1 MPSRP
6 WTSSTSTS
14 PPTCPCTSRWCGGRR
29 SSPSSAISRRAP
41 RASIS
46 RMSSTPCARSS
57 RRTRTCPTRPIPTT
71 GRRSP
76 ARRASASST
85 SSRSWAR
92 RRRSSGP
99 SNGSSTPASTCKRHG
114 ERERRRPLSPFVLFT
129 SRRPGGLMAI
139 PKVMG
144 IETEYGI
151 TVKNQPDFN
160 PILSSL
166 LLINSYETYRSSRI
180 RWDYEAES
188 PLRDARGFEYM
199 EEKEAPS
206 KEESRLINLI
216 LSNGAR
222 FYVDHAHPEYSSPE
236 TTNPRDCVIWDRA
249 GERILDLAR
258 SRAEAASPPEQRI
271 IIHKDNT
278 DRKGNSYGTH
288 ENYLMDRKVP
298 FARIV
303 QHLMP
308 FFVSRQTYTGS
319 GKVGAENN
327 TEHCDF
333 QISQRA
339 DFLET
344 EVRLE
349 TMHSRPIIN
358 TRDEPHADPE
368 KYRRLHVIVGDANM
382 SEVSNYLKC
391 GTMAIVLSM
400 IEDDFIE
407 RDLSLESP
415 VLAYRKVSRD
425 LTCRETFKLKDG
437 RALSALDLQRE
448 FLTLGHAYYR
458 TREHEPWVDDVM
470 ARWGSVLDRL
480 AKDPMSLARELD
492 WVAKRSLIENY
503 MAKHTLEWSD
513 SRVAMIDLQYHDIRP
528 SKGLYYKLEESDAVE
543 RMTTEDEVT
552 KAIYDPPKDTRAY
565 FRGMCL
571 QKYSDEV
578 VSASWD
584 SVIFD
589 LKEGPLKKIFMLE
602 PLRGTEAHVRQLLTE
617 SPTAADLLR
626 NISRP
631 SFGM

>member
-1 MPSRP
+1 M
-6 WTSSTSTS
+6 
-14 PPTCPCTSRWCGGRR
+14 
-29 SSPSSAISRRAP
+29 A
-41 RASIS
+41 
-46 RMSSTPCARSS
+46 
-57 RRTRTCPTRPIPTT
+57 
-71 GRRSP
+71 
-76 ARRASASST
+76 
-85 SSRSWAR
+85 
-92 RRRSSGP
+92 
-99 SNGSSTPASTCKRHG
+99 
-114 ERERRRPLSPFVLFT
+114 LS
-129 SRRPGGLMAI
+129 
-139 PKVMG
+139 KVMG

-166 LLINSYETYRSSRI
+166 LLINSYETYRASRI

-199 EEKEAPS
+199 EEKDVPS
-206 KEESRLINLI
+206 KDESRLINLI

-236 TTNPRDCVIWDRA
+236 TTNPRDLVVWDKA
-249 GERILDLAR
+249 GERILSLAR
-258 SRAEAASPPEQRI
+258 SRAEAISPPEQRI
-271 IIHKDNT
+271 LIYKNNT
-278 DRKGNSYGTH
+278 DFKGNSYGTH

-308 FFVSRQTYTGS
+308 FLVTRQIYTGA

-327 TEHCDF
+327 AEPCEYQT
-333 QISQRA
+333 SQRA

-344 EVRLE
+344 EVGLE
-349 TMHSRPIIN
+349 TMHSRPIVN

-382 SEVSNYLKC
+382 SEVATYLKV
-391 GTMAIVLSM
+391 GATAIVLSM
-400 IEDDFIE
+400 IEDDFI
-407 RDLSLESP
+407 DGDFSLEAP
-415 VLAYRKVSRD
+415 VEAYRKVSRN
-425 LTCRETFKLKDG
+425 LTCRQPLRLKDV
-437 RALSALDLQRE
+437 RVLTAVDIQRE
-448 FLTLGHAYYR
+448 FLELALRYYAD
-458 TREHEPWVDDVM
+458 REPEFWVRDVL
-470 ARWGSVLDRL
+470 ARWESVLERL
-480 AKDPMSLARELD
+480 ARDPRLLNRELD
-492 WVAKRSLIENY
+492 WVIKWELIENY
-503 MAKHTLEWSD
+503 MAKHGLGWTD
-513 SRVAMIDLQYHDIRP
+513 PRVAMIDLQYHDIRP
-528 SKGLYYKLEESDAVE
+528 GKGLYGKLEEAEAVE
-543 RMTTEDEVT
+543 RIVTDDEVS

-571 QKYSDEV
+571 QKYAEEI

-602 PLRGTEAHVRQLLTE
+602 PLRGTEAHVRDLLNE

-631 SFGM
+631 SSGV

>member
-1 MPSRP
+1 
-6 WTSSTSTS
+6 
-14 PPTCPCTSRWCGGRR
+14 
-29 SSPSSAISRRAP
+29 
-41 RASIS
+41 
-46 RMSSTPCARSS
+46 
-57 RRTRTCPTRPIPTT
+57 
-71 GRRSP
+71 
-76 ARRASASST
+76 
-85 SSRSWAR
+85 
-92 RRRSSGP
+92 
-99 SNGSSTPASTCKRHG
+99 
-114 ERERRRPLSPFVLFT
+114 
-129 SRRPGGLMAI
+129 MAI

-206 KEESRLINLI
+206 REESRLINLI

-249 GERILDLAR
+249 GERIVNLAR
-258 SRAEAASPPEQRI
+258 ARAEAVSPPEQRI
-271 IIHKDNT
+271 LIYKNNT
-278 DRKGNSYGTH
+278 DSKGNSYGTH
-288 ENYLMDRKVP
+288 ENYLMDRRVP

-303 QHLMP
+303 QHLLP
-308 FFVSRQTYTGS
+308 FFVSRQVFTGA
-319 GKVGAENN
+319 GKLGAENN
-327 TEHCDF
+327 AEPCDY

-344 EVRLE
+344 EVGLE
-349 TMHSRPIIN
+349 TMHSRPIVN

-382 SEVSNYLKC
+382 SEVANYLKM
-391 GTMAIVLSM
+391 GTMAVVLSLV
-400 IEDDFIE
+400 EDDAID
-407 RDLSLESP
+407 RDLSLDNP
-415 VLAYRKVSRD
+415 VIAYRRVSRD
-425 LTCRETFKLKDG
+425 LTCREALRLRDG
-437 RALSALDLQRE
+437 RSITAVELQGE
-448 FLTLGHAYYR
+448 FLAMARRYYGER
-458 TREHEPWVDDVM
+458 PHEAWVDELL
-470 ARWGSVLDRL
+470 ARWESVLTRL
-480 AKDPMSLARELD
+480 GRDPMSLDRELD
-492 WVAKRSLIENY
+492 WVIKRNLVETY
-503 MAKHTLEWSD
+503 MARHRLDWSD
-513 SRVAMIDLQYHDIRP
+513 SRAAMIDLQYHDIRP
-528 SKGLYYKLEESDAVE
+528 GRGLYLKLEESDAVE
-543 RMTTEDEVT
+543 RIVTDDEVS

-571 QKYSDEV
+571 QKYAEEV

-602 PLRGTEAHVRQLLTE
+602 PLRGTESHVRQLLAD

-626 NISRP
+626 NLGKP
-631 SFGM
+631 SGDV

>member
-1 MPSRP
+1 
-6 WTSSTSTS
+6 
-14 PPTCPCTSRWCGGRR
+14 
-29 SSPSSAISRRAP
+29 
-41 RASIS
+41 
-46 RMSSTPCARSS
+46 
-57 RRTRTCPTRPIPTT
+57 
-71 GRRSP
+71 
-76 ARRASASST
+76 
-85 SSRSWAR
+85 
-92 RRRSSGP
+92 
-99 SNGSSTPASTCKRHG
+99 
-114 ERERRRPLSPFVLFT
+114 
-129 SRRPGGLMAI
+129 MAI

-151 TVKNQPDFN
+151 TVRNQPDFN

-199 EEKEAPS
+199 EEKDAPS

-249 GERILDLAR
+249 GERILNLAR
-258 SRAEAASPPEQRI
+258 TRAEAVSPPEQRI
-271 IIHKDNT
+271 LIYKNNT
-278 DRKGNSYGTH
+278 DSKGNSYGTH
-288 ENYLMDRKVP
+288 ENYLMDRRVP

-308 FFVSRQTYTGS
+308 FFVSRQVFTGA

-327 TEHCDF
+327 TEHCDY

-344 EVRLE
+344 EVGLE

-382 SEVSNYLKC
+382 SETSNYLKV
-391 GTMAIVLSM
+391 GTMAVVLSM
-400 IEDDFIE
+400 IEDDFID
-407 RDLSLESP
+407 RDLSIDGP
-415 VLAYRKVSRD
+415 VMAYRRVSRD
-425 LTCRETFKLKDG
+425 LGCRETFPLKDG
-437 RALSALDLQRE
+437 RAITAVDLQWE
-448 FLTLGHAYYR
+448 FLALARRYYER
-458 TREHEPWVDDVM
+458 TAPEPWVPELLT
-470 ARWGSVLDRL
+470 RWESVLTRL
-480 AKDPMSLARELD
+480 GRDPMSLDRELD
-492 WVAKRSLIENY
+492 WVIKHQLIENY
-503 MAKHTLEWSD
+503 KAKHGIAWSD

-528 SKGLYYKLEESDAVE
+528 GRGLFYKLEESDAVE
-543 RMTTEDEVT
+543 RLVTDDEVN

-602 PLRGTEAHVRQLLTE
+602 PLRGTEAHVRQLLAE
-617 SPTAADLLR
+617 SPTAGDLLR
-626 NISRP
+626 NLGKPAGDVSP
-631 SFGM
+631 

>member
-1 MPSRP
+1 
-6 WTSSTSTS
+6 
-14 PPTCPCTSRWCGGRR
+14 
-29 SSPSSAISRRAP
+29 
-41 RASIS
+41 
-46 RMSSTPCARSS
+46 
-57 RRTRTCPTRPIPTT
+57 
-71 GRRSP
+71 
-76 ARRASASST
+76 
-85 SSRSWAR
+85 
-92 RRRSSGP
+92 
-99 SNGSSTPASTCKRHG
+99 
-114 ERERRRPLSPFVLFT
+114 
-129 SRRPGGLMAI
+129 MAI

-151 TVKNQPDFN
+151 IVRNQPDFN

-199 EEKEAPS
+199 EEKDVPS

-236 TTNPRDCVIWDRA
+236 TTNPRDCVIWDKA
-249 GERILDLAR
+249 GERIVNLAR
-258 SRAEAASPPEQRI
+258 TRAEAASPPEQRI
-271 IIHKDNT
+271 LIYKNNT
-278 DRKGNSYGTH
+278 DSKGNSYGTH
-288 ENYLMDRKVP
+288 ENYLMDRRVP

-308 FFVSRQTYTGS
+308 FFVTRQVFTGA

-327 TEHCDF
+327 TEHCDY

-344 EVRLE
+344 EVGLE

-382 SEVSNYLKC
+382 SEFLELPQ
-391 GTMAIVLSM
+391 GRHHGGRAQHGRGRLHRAGP
-400 IEDDFIE
+400 
-407 RDLSLESP
+407 RDRWPGRRLP
-415 VLAYRKVSRD
+415 AVSRD
-425 LTCRETFKLKDG
+425 LTCRETIRLRDG
-437 RALSALDLQRE
+437 RSITAVELQGE
-448 FLTLGHAYYR
+448 FLTLARRYYER
-458 TREHEPWVDDVM
+458 TAPEPWVGELL
-470 ARWGSVLDRL
+470 ARWESVLTRL
-480 AKDPMSLARELD
+480 GRDPMSLGRELD
-492 WVAKRSLIENY
+492 WVIKHQLLQNY
-503 MAKHTLEWSD
+503 TAKHGLPWSD

-528 SKGLYYKLEESDAVE
+528 GRGLFYKLEESDAVD
-543 RMTTEDEVT
+543 RLVTDDEVT
-552 KAIYDPPKDTRAY
+552 KAVYDPPKDTRAY

-602 PLRGTEAHVRQLLTE
+602 PLRGTEAHVRQLLAD
-617 SPTAADLLR
+617 SPTAGDLLR
-626 NISRP
+626 NLGKPAGDVSA
-631 SFGM
+631 

>member
-1 MPSRP
+1 
-6 WTSSTSTS
+6 
-14 PPTCPCTSRWCGGRR
+14 
-29 SSPSSAISRRAP
+29 
-41 RASIS
+41 
-46 RMSSTPCARSS
+46 
-57 RRTRTCPTRPIPTT
+57 
-71 GRRSP
+71 
-76 ARRASASST
+76 
-85 SSRSWAR
+85 
-92 RRRSSGP
+92 
-99 SNGSSTPASTCKRHG
+99 
-114 ERERRRPLSPFVLFT
+114 
-129 SRRPGGLMAI
+129 MAI

-166 LLINSYETYRSSRI
+166 LLINSYETYRVSRI

-199 EEKEAPS
+199 EDKDAPS

-216 LSNGAR
+216 WSNGAR

-236 TTNPRDCVIWDRA
+236 TTNPRDLVIWDKA
-249 GERILDLAR
+249 GEQVLNLSRT
-258 SRAEAASPPEQRI
+258 RAEAVSPPEQRI
-271 IIHKDNT
+271 LIYKNNT
-278 DRKGNSYGTH
+278 DSKGNSYGTH

-308 FFVSRQTYTGS
+308 FLVTRQIYTGS
-319 GKVGAENN
+319 GKVGTENN
-327 TEHCDF
+327 AESCEY

-344 EVRLE
+344 EVGLE

-382 SEVSNYLKC
+382 SEVATYLKV

-400 IEDDFIE
+400 IEDDFID
-407 RDLSLESP
+407 RDLSLEAP

-425 LTCRETFKLKDG
+425 LTCREPLRLKDG
-437 RALSALDLQRE
+437 RTLTAVDIQRE
-448 FLTLGHAYYR
+448 YFELALRYYATL
-458 TREHEPWVDDVM
+458 EPEPWVPDVL
-470 ARWGSVLDRL
+470 ARWESVLDRL
-480 AKDPMSLARELD
+480 ARDPRTLNRELD
-492 WVAKRSLIENY
+492 WVIKLELIESY
-503 MAKHTLEWSD
+503 MAKHGLGWTD
-513 SRVAMIDLQYHDIRP
+513 PRVAMIDLQYHDIRP
-528 SKGLYYKLEESDAVE
+528 GKGLYGKLEEAEAVE
-543 RMTTEDEVT
+543 RIVTDDEVS

-571 QKYSDEV
+571 QKYSEEI

-589 LKEGPLKKIFMLE
+589 LKDGPLKKIFMLE
-602 PLRGTEAHVRQLLTE
+602 PLRGTEAHVRDLLSE
-617 SPTAADLLR
+617 SPTATDLLQ

-631 SFGM
+631 GSGV

>member
-1 MPSRP
+1 
-6 WTSSTSTS
+6 
-14 PPTCPCTSRWCGGRR
+14 
-29 SSPSSAISRRAP
+29 
-41 RASIS
+41 
-46 RMSSTPCARSS
+46 
-57 RRTRTCPTRPIPTT
+57 
-71 GRRSP
+71 
-76 ARRASASST
+76 
-85 SSRSWAR
+85 
-92 RRRSSGP
+92 
-99 SNGSSTPASTCKRHG
+99 
-114 ERERRRPLSPFVLFT
+114 
-129 SRRPGGLMAI
+129 MAI

-199 EEKEAPS
+199 EEKETPS

-236 TTNPRDCVIWDRA
+236 TTNPRDLVIWDRA
-249 GERILDLAR
+249 GERILNLSR
-258 SRAEAASPPEQRI
+258 TRAEAVSPPEQRI
-271 IIHKDNT
+271 LIYKNNT

-288 ENYLMDRKVP
+288 ENYLLDRKVP

-303 QHLMP
+303 QHMMP
-308 FFVSRQTYTGS
+308 FFVTRQIYTGA

-327 TEHCDF
+327 ADPCDY

-344 EVRLE
+344 EVGLE
-349 TMHSRPIIN
+349 TMHSRPIVN

-382 SEVSNYLKC
+382 SEVANYLKT

-400 IEDDFIE
+400 VEDDFIDV
-407 RDLSLESP
+407 DLSIDGP
-415 VLAYRKVSRD
+415 VLAYRQVSRD
-425 LTCRETFKLKDG
+425 LTCREPIKLKDG
-437 RALSALDLQRE
+437 RTITAVELQRE
-448 FLTLGHAYYR
+448 YLALANRYYR
-458 TREHEPWVDDVM
+458 DREQAPWVRDVLV
-470 ARWGSVLDRL
+470 RWESTLDRL
-480 AKDPMSLARELD
+480 ARDPMQLARELD
-492 WVAKRSLIENY
+492 WVIKRDLIDNY
-503 MAKHTLEWSD
+503 MEKHELDWTD

-528 SKGLYYKLEESDAVE
+528 DKGLYYKLEESDRVE
-543 RMTTEDEVT
+543 RIVTDDEIA
-552 KAIYDPPKDTRAY
+552 KAMYDPPKDTRAY

-571 QKYSDEV
+571 QRYADEIA
-578 VSASWD
+578 SASWD

-617 SPTAADLLR
+617 SASASDLLR

-631 SFGM
+631 SCGV

>member
-1 MPSRP
+1 
-6 WTSSTSTS
+6 
-14 PPTCPCTSRWCGGRR
+14 
-29 SSPSSAISRRAP
+29 
-41 RASIS
+41 
-46 RMSSTPCARSS
+46 
-57 RRTRTCPTRPIPTT
+57 
-71 GRRSP
+71 
-76 ARRASASST
+76 
-85 SSRSWAR
+85 
-92 RRRSSGP
+92 
-99 SNGSSTPASTCKRHG
+99 
-114 ERERRRPLSPFVLFT
+114 
-129 SRRPGGLMAI
+129 MAI
-139 PKVMG
+139 QKVMG

-166 LLINSYETYRSSRI
+166 LLINSYETFRSSRI

-199 EEKEAPS
+199 EDKEVPS

-236 TTNPRDCVIWDRA
+236 TTNPRDCVIWDKA
-249 GERILDLAR
+249 GERILNLAR

-308 FFVSRQTYTGS
+308 FFVSRQTFTGA

-327 TEHCDF
+327 VEHCDF
-333 QISQRA
+333 QMSQRA

-344 EVRLE
+344 EVGLE

-382 SEVSNYLKC
+382 SEISNYLKM
-391 GTMAIVLSM
+391 GTMAVVLSM
-400 IEDDFIE
+400 IEDDCID

-425 LTCRETFKLKDG
+425 LACRETVRLKDG
-437 RALSALDLQRE
+437 RQLTAIDIQRE
-448 FLTLGHAYYR
+448 FLDMAHRYYR
-458 TREHEPWVDDVM
+458 DREHEAWVDDVLG
-470 ARWGSVLDRL
+470 RWQSVLDRL
-480 AKDPMSLARELD
+480 AKDPMSLDRELD
-492 WVAKRSLIENY
+492 WVIKRQLIETY
-503 MAKHTLEWSD
+503 MGKHGLEWSD
-513 SRVAMIDLQYHDIRP
+513 SRVAMIDLQYHDVRP
-528 SKGLYYKLEESDAVE
+528 GRGLFYKLEESDAVE
-543 RMTTEDEVT
+543 RLVTEDEIS

-571 QKYSDEV
+571 QKYSEEV

-602 PLRGTEAHVRQLLTE
+602 PLRGTEAHVRQLFAE

-626 NISRP
+626 NLGKP
-631 SFGM
+631 GGDC

>member
-1 MPSRP
+1 
-6 WTSSTSTS
+6 
-14 PPTCPCTSRWCGGRR
+14 
-29 SSPSSAISRRAP
+29 
-41 RASIS
+41 
-46 RMSSTPCARSS
+46 
-57 RRTRTCPTRPIPTT
+57 
-71 GRRSP
+71 
-76 ARRASASST
+76 
-85 SSRSWAR
+85 
-92 RRRSSGP
+92 
-99 SNGSSTPASTCKRHG
+99 
-114 ERERRRPLSPFVLFT
+114 
-129 SRRPGGLMAI
+129 MAI

-188 PLRDARGFEYM
+188 PLRDARGFEYA
-199 EEKEAPS
+199 EDKDVPS

-236 TTNPRDCVIWDRA
+236 TTNPRDCVVWDKA
-249 GERILDLAR
+249 GERIVNLSR
-258 SRAEAASPPEQRI
+258 SRAEAVSPPEQRI
-271 IIHKDNT
+271 LIYKNNT
-278 DRKGNSYGTH
+278 DSKGNSYGTH

-308 FFVSRQTYTGS
+308 FFVSRQIFAGA

-327 TEHCDF
+327 TEHCDY
-333 QISQRA
+333 QLSQRA

-344 EVRLE
+344 EVGLE

-382 SEVSNYLKC
+382 SETATYLKC
-391 GTMAIVLSM
+391 GTMALALSM
-400 IEDDFIE
+400 IEDDCID

-415 VLAYRKVSRD
+415 VIAYRKVSRD
-425 LTCRETFKLKDG
+425 LSCRETFRLKDG
-437 RALSALDLQRE
+437 RTLSAVDLQWE
-448 FLTLGHAYYR
+448 FLTRARRYWAER
-458 TREHEPWVDDVM
+458 PHEPWVEDVM
-470 ARWGSVLDRL
+470 ARWESVLVRL
-480 AKDPMSLARELD
+480 ARDPMSLDRELD
-492 WVAKRSLIENY
+492 WVIKRHLIESY
-503 MAKHTLEWSD
+503 MDKHSLEWWD

-528 SKGLYYKLEESDAVE
+528 DKGLYYKLEEADAVE
-543 RMTTEDEVT
+543 RLVTEDEVS

-571 QKYSDEV
+571 QKYADEV

-602 PLRGTEAHVRQLLTE
+602 PLRGTEAHVRQLFAD
-617 SPTAADLLR
+617 SPTAGDLLR
-626 NISRP
+626 NLGKP
-631 SFGM
+631 SGDF

>member
-1 MPSRP
+1 
-6 WTSSTSTS
+6 
-14 PPTCPCTSRWCGGRR
+14 
-29 SSPSSAISRRAP
+29 
-41 RASIS
+41 
-46 RMSSTPCARSS
+46 
-57 RRTRTCPTRPIPTT
+57 
-71 GRRSP
+71 
-76 ARRASASST
+76 
-85 SSRSWAR
+85 
-92 RRRSSGP
+92 
-99 SNGSSTPASTCKRHG
+99 
-114 ERERRRPLSPFVLFT
+114 
-129 SRRPGGLMAI
+129 MAI

-199 EEKEAPS
+199 EDKEVPS

-249 GERILDLAR
+249 GERILNLSR
-258 SRAEAASPPEQRI
+258 TRAEAVSPPEQRI
-271 IIHKDNT
+271 LIYKNNT
-278 DRKGNSYGTH
+278 DSKGNSYGTH

-303 QHLMP
+303 QYLLP
-308 FFVSRQTYTGS
+308 FFVSRQVFTGA

-327 TEHCDF
+327 TEFCEF

-344 EVRLE
+344 EVGLE

-368 KYRRLHVIVGDANM
+368 KYRRLHVIPGDANM

-400 IEDDFIE
+400 IEDDFID
-407 RDLSLESP
+407 RDLSLDSP
-415 VLAYRKVSRD
+415 VLSYRRVSRD
-425 LTCRETFKLKDG
+425 LACRETMRLKDG
-437 RALSALDLQRE
+437 RALTAVDLQRE
-448 FLTLGHAYYR
+448 FLDLAHRYYR
-458 TREHEPWVDDVM
+458 EREHEPWVDDVM

-480 AKDPMSLARELD
+480 AVDPMSLARELD
-492 WVAKRSLIENY
+492 WVIKRQLIENY
-503 MAKHTLEWSD
+503 MAKHSCEWSD

-602 PLRGTEAHVRQLLTE
+602 PLRGTEAHVRQLFDE
-617 SPTAADLLR
+617 SATAGALLK
-626 NISRP
+626 NLGKP
-631 SFGM
+631 SGDF

>member
-1 MPSRP
+1 
-6 WTSSTSTS
+6 
-14 PPTCPCTSRWCGGRR
+14 
-29 SSPSSAISRRAP
+29 
-41 RASIS
+41 
-46 RMSSTPCARSS
+46 
-57 RRTRTCPTRPIPTT
+57 
-71 GRRSP
+71 
-76 ARRASASST
+76 
-85 SSRSWAR
+85 
-92 RRRSSGP
+92 
-99 SNGSSTPASTCKRHG
+99 
-114 ERERRRPLSPFVLFT
+114 
-129 SRRPGGLMAI
+129 MAI

-151 TVKNQPDFN
+151 IVRNQPDFN

-199 EEKEAPS
+199 DEKDGPS

-236 TTNPRDCVIWDRA
+236 TTNPRDLVIWDRA
-249 GERILDLAR
+249 GERILNLAR
-258 SRAEAASPPEQRI
+258 QRAEAVSPPEQRI
-271 IIHKDNT
+271 LIHKNNT
-278 DRKGNSYGTH
+278 DGKGNSYGTH
-288 ENYLMDRKVP
+288 ENYLMDRRVP

-303 QHLMP
+303 QHMMP
-308 FFVSRQTYTGS
+308 FFATRQIFTGA
-319 GKVGAENN
+319 GKVGAENS
-327 TEHCDF
+327 TEPCDY

-344 EVRLE
+344 EVGLE

-382 SEVSNYLKC
+382 AEPSNYLKT
-391 GTMAIVLSM
+391 GTMAIVLSLV
-400 IEDDFIE
+400 EDDAIDADF
-407 RDLSLESP
+407 SLENP
-415 VLAYRKVSRD
+415 VAAYRSVSRD
-425 LTCRETFKLKDG
+425 LTCREPIRLKDG
-437 RALSALDLQRE
+437 RSLSPIDLQRE
-448 FLTLGHAYYR
+448 FLAHAHRYYR
-458 TREHEPWVDDVM
+458 TREHEPWVRDVL
-470 ARWGSVLDRL
+470 ARWERVLDRL
-480 AKDPMSLARELD
+480 EEDPMQLARELD
-492 WVAKRSLIENY
+492 WVIKRQLIENY
-503 MAKHTLEWSD
+503 MAKHGLAWND
-513 SRVAMIDLQYHDIRP
+513 SRVQMIDLQYHDIRP
-528 SKGLYYKLEESDAVE
+528 GRGLYYKLEEAEAVE
-543 RMTTEDEVT
+543 RLVTDDEIA

-571 QKYSDEV
+571 QRYPDEI

-617 SPTAADLLR
+617 SPTASALLK
-626 NISRP
+626 NISAKAAP
-631 SFGM
+631 